1 MKARTIT
8 SRGQVTIPK
17 ALRDKHGLQPGTP
30 VVFEEREGELVLR
43 AADRDPDQ
51 AWFWTP
57 EWQAGEREAEEDIRE
72 GRVSEPYD
80 DVEEL
85 IEDLRQ
91 GHAHA
96 ADTADR

>member
-1 MKARTIT
+1 MKAHAIT

-17 ALRDKHGLQPGTP
+17 ALREKHGLQPGTP
-30 VVFEEREGELVLR
+30 IAFEERDGELVLR

-57 EWQAGEREAEEDIRE
+57 EWQAGEREADEDIRQ
-72 GRVSEPYD
+72 GRVSRAYE

-85 IEDLRQ
+85 IADMRQ
-91 GHAHA
+91 GRVHA
-96 ADTADR
+96 ADTAD